1 MENSERE
8 SLLAE
13 IKDLKQR
20 INEQSISLSEKD
32 EEIKRLTKAQKQ
44 TSTRLNVYDSC
55 FSELNKDLSGDEL
68 IQRAQNITKSAVNKG
83 CKDKTAEVNFYMPDG
98 TGKYFTLNE
107 NNERITID
115 CNEHDNTAMSEALF
129 GGKRTVTK
137 TYNGQYDIGDGITE
151 SPAKNVAIIPIKTEN
166 SKIAGVAVIRNKSEL
181 ISEDDVRI
189 ISSITNCF
197 NSAFE
202 NRVLDA
208 ENKVLQTDKLTG
220 LTNRHGLDNFLSDN
234 AIDAF
239 NDDKDVAVGFFDID
253 NFKHFNDKYGHD
265 MGDKVLKVVS
275 ETVDAECRSGRDCA
289 FRFGGEEI
297 GVIMPGLNEKQM
309 IPVMDRIREKV
320 AAKQID
326 VGNGEMVSV
335 SVSGGISKFSE
346 KEIASA
352 DKNNIYSI
360 FENGPLKRA
369 DENLYIS
376 KENGKNQITASREAM
391 TEYKKE
397 QNMRKF
403 QTSSEMTTTSQKLP
417 DKNFGD
423 LGE

>member
-13 IKDLKQR
+13 IRDLKQR
-20 INEQSISLSEKD
+20 ITEQSISLNEKD
-32 EEIKRLTKAQKQ
+32 EEIKRLAKTQKQ
-44 TSTRLNVYDSC
+44 TSARLNVYDSC
-55 FSELNKDLSGDEL
+55 FSELNKDLNGDEL

-98 TGKYFTLNE
+98 NGKYYTLNE

-115 CNEHDNTAMSEALF
+115 CNEHDNTAMSEAIF
-129 GGKRTVTK
+129 NGKRTITK
-137 TYNGQYDIGDGITE
+137 TYNGQYDVGDGITE
-151 SPAKNVAIIPIKTEN
+151 SPTKNIAIIPIKTEN
-166 SKIAGVAVIRNKSEL
+166 SKVSGVAVIRNKGDL
-181 ISEDDVRI
+181 ISEDDIRVVN
-189 ISSITNCF
+189 SVTNCF

-220 LTNRHGLDNFLSDN
+220 LTNRHGVSSFLSKNVMAAFDN
-234 AIDAF
+234 G
-239 NDDKDVAVGFFDID
+239 KDVSVGFFDID
-253 NFKHFNDKYGHD
+253 NFKKFNDTYGHD
-265 MGDKVLKVVS
+265 IGDKVLKTVS
-275 ETVDAECRSGRDCA
+275 ETVNAECRSGRDCA

-309 IPVMDRIREKV
+309 IPVMERIREKI
-320 AAKQID
+320 AANQID
-326 VGNGEMVSV
+326 IGNGEKVSV

-352 DKNNIYSI
+352 DKNNIYST

-369 DENLYIS
+369 DENLYTS

-391 TEYKKE
+391 AEYKKE

-403 QTSSEMTTTSQKLP
+403 QTSSEIATASQTLP

>member
-8 SLLAE
+8 KLLAE
-13 IKDLKQR
+13 IEDLKKR

-32 EEIKRLTKAQKQ
+32 KEIKRLSKAQKQ
-44 TSTRLNVYDSC
+44 TTTRLNVYDSC
-55 FSELNKDLSGDEL
+55 FSEMNKDLNGDEL

-83 CKDKTAEVNFYMPDG
+83 CTDKTTEVNFYMPDG

-137 TYNGQYDIGDGITE
+137 TYNGQYNVGDGITE
-151 SPAKNVAIIPIKTEN
+151 PPAQNVAIIPIKTEN

-181 ISEDDVRI
+181 ISEDDVKVVN
-189 ISSITNCF
+189 SVTNCF

-220 LTNRHGLDNFLSDN
+220 LTNRHGVSNFLSKNVIAAFDN
-234 AIDAF
+234 G
-239 NDDKDVAVGFFDID
+239 KDVSVGFFDID
-253 NFKHFNDKYGHD
+253 NFKKFNDTYGHD
-265 MGDKVLKVVS
+265 IGDKVLKTVS
-275 ETVDAECRSGRDCA
+275 ETVNSECRNGRDCA

-309 IPVMDRIREKV
+309 IPVMERIREKI

-326 VGNGEMVSV
+326 IGNGEKVSV

-346 KEIASA
+346 KEIAAA
-352 DKNNIYSI
+352 DKNNIYST

-369 DENLYIS
+369 DENLYTS
-376 KENGKNQITASREAM
+376 KENGKNQITASREVMA
-391 TEYKKE
+391 EYKKE

-403 QTSSEMTTTSQKLP
+403 QISPEITTPTQKLP
-417 DKNFGD
+417 DKKFGD